1 MPEPTT
7 VASAALS
14 PPAYAR
20 FSRRFRA
27 LCIDIVLFALA
38 FYVGAIVTDSLGFSD
53 TNRRFCLLGLV
64 LVVLAY
70 DPVLVALFGGTVGHR
85 LANLRVVDDRNGR
98 NLSLPW
104 AVVRAVVKD
113 ALGWLSFATMAI
125 TRRHQALHDV
135 LTRSTV
141 QIRDTSRARIHHY
154 APERAAEPQIGVR
167 SRVRRVL
174 VIITY
179 IIVAYFAVSFAS
191 AFFLSQGC
199 LAYGRCSN
207 ADAAASLVAGVVW
220 VAAGIMFIIRGWK
233 GRLWG
238 CRRQVPQP

>member
-1 MPEPTT
+1 MPEPTSA
-7 VASAALS
+7 ASALPS

-27 LCIDIVLFALA
+27 FCIDLVLLALA
-38 FYVGAIVTDSLGFSD
+38 FYVGAIVTDSLAFSD
-53 TNRRFCLLGLV
+53 ANRRFFLLGLTV
-64 LVVLAY
+64 AVLAY
-70 DPVLVALFGGTVGHR
+70 DPLLVALFGGTVGHR
-85 LANLRVVDDRNGR
+85 LANLRVVDARDGR

-113 ALGWLSFATMAI
+113 ALGWLSFATMAV
-125 TRRHQALHDV
+125 TQRHQALHDV

-141 QIRDTSRARIHHY
+141 QIRDVSRARMHDY
-154 APERAAEPQIGVR
+154 APERAPEPQTGVP
-167 SRVRRVL
+167 SRLRRVL
-174 VIITY
+174 VIIAY
-179 IIVAYFAVSFAS
+179 IIVAYFALSFAS
-191 AFFLSQGC
+191 AFFLSDGC
-199 LAYGRCSN
+199 VAYGRCSN

-220 VAAGIMFIIRGWK
+220 VAAGIMTIIGGWK